1 MFFTH
6 IGSVVFGI
14 NRAHNVLLMKFFRV
28 ILFFILVFSC
38 SAELFSQTK
47 GKSSGKTDKK
57 KTESRA
63 DSADADKKS
72 SGKSYKELLKKA
84 TTVKGI
90 FDVHRV
96 DNDFYFEIPLRWM
109 QRDFLLVNKISS
121 VPLSINEAGI
131 NKGMNTENKVIRFS
145 LNKRAGTVW
154 VKTIV
159 PQVESPAADAIT
171 QSVRDN
177 FTGSVIE
184 SFKIEAYNTDSSAVV
199 VKVNRVFDGT
209 DKSFNDVFNDI
220 GLGTSVKTSL
230 SAIENIKA
238 FPQNLVVKSLLS
250 TTVTEGSNSLP
261 VSVKVTTNVL
271 LLPEIPMVPRFGD
284 KRIGFFTTP
293 RWYFSDRQQQ
303 MESRELITRWRL
315 EPKPE
320 DRERYKRGELVEP
333 IKPIIFFIDPA
344 TPRQWVGAIK
354 SGINDWQK
362 AFEQAGFKNAIQA
375 KEVRDTA
382 DFDADDVR
390 YSVVTY
396 AASPKSNA
404 MGPAVIDPRSGE
416 ILESDVIWWHNV
428 MTSLKYW
435 MRIQTG
441 AIDSAARARN
451 LSETLMANAIRFVSS
466 HEIGHTLG
474 LKHNMGASA
483 AFPVDS
489 LRSPTF
495 TARMGGTAPS
505 IMDYARFNYV
515 AQPEDN
521 VRNIN
526 PQIGVYDKYAI
537 EWGYRWLDMND
548 PHQELPVLQN
558 WLRKHENDPLYKYGE
573 QQESQN
579 IVDPRSQSEDLG
591 DNSVKAS
598 YYGLKNLRRIV
609 PQISTIAASE
619 GDDYYEAGKLL
630 LAAIQQ
636 WQMYAGHVTANI
648 GGFYLENAVKGDGKG
663 AWMPVPVQRQEEA
676 FNFLRKEVFSMPEW
690 LVEPQLLSK
699 FLPTQD
705 SPVGPFEYTP
715 YNVRR
720 NAQYDVI
727 YKLFADERL
736 MRMTEAEAF
745 WGKEHVFTATELFG
759 RMHAD
764 VFRPTIKGRSLS
776 IYDRMFQQNFVDA
789 LLVSSGKLLEKLS
802 AKSLH
807 DECHYMQ
814 ADEGFGGEYALRNI
828 NVSLMSRT
836 SEAAMLKRAELLKIF
851 RLLERKQKSG
861 DEVTRAHYQ
870 DLMLRIRRGLNIQ

>member
-1 MFFTH
+1 MDFF
-6 IGSVVFGI
+6 
-14 NRAHNVLLMKFFRV
+14 KE
-28 ILFFILVFSC
+28 ILFLFLVFSF
-38 SAELFSQTK
+38 SADIFAQTK
-47 GKSSGKTDKK
+47 NKSTVKPAEK
-57 KTESRA
+57 KTEARA
-63 DSADADKKS
+63 DSAEADKKGNS
-72 SGKSYKELLKKA
+72 KSYKELLKKA
-84 TTVKGI
+84 TTIKGI
-90 FDVHRV
+90 FDIHRV

-145 LNKRAGTVW
+145 LNRRAGTVW

-159 PQVESPAADAIT
+159 PRVESPASDKIT
-171 QSVRDN
+171 LSVQEN

-209 DKSFNDVFNDI
+209 EKSFNDVFNDI
-220 GLGTSVKTSL
+220 GLGTSAKSSL
-230 SAIENIKA
+230 SAIEDIKT
-238 FPQNLVVKSLLS
+238 FPQNLVVKSLL
-250 TTVTEGSNSLP
+250 TTSVTEGNNTMP

-271 LLPEIPMVPRFGD
+271 LLPDKPMTPRFGD

-293 RWYFSDRQQQ
+293 RWYFSDKQQQ

-333 IKPIIFFIDPA
+333 VKPIVFYVDPA
-344 TPRQWVGAIK
+344 TPPQWVNAIK
-354 SGINDWQK
+354 AGINDWQK

-375 KEVRDTA
+375 REVIDTA

-404 MGPAVIDPRSGE
+404 MGPSVIDPRSGE

-441 AIDSAARARN
+441 AIDTAASAKN
-451 LSETLMANAIRFVSS
+451 LSSALMANAIRFVSS

-474 LKHNMGASA
+474 LKHNMEASS

-489 LRSPTF
+489 LRSPSF

-515 AQPEDN
+515 AQPGDG

-526 PQIGVYDKYAI
+526 PQIGVYDRYAI
-537 EWGYRWLDMND
+537 EWGYRWLDAGD
-548 PHQELPVLQN
+548 PHKELPLLQS
-558 WLRKHENDPLYKYGE
+558 WIRQHENDPMYKYGE
-573 QQESQN
+573 QQDAQN
-579 IVDPRSQSEDLG
+579 TVDPRAQSEDLG
-591 DNSVKAS
+591 DNNVKAS
-598 YYGLKNLRRIV
+598 YYGLQNLRRIV
-609 PQISTIAASE
+609 PQINTIAATE
-619 GDDYYEAGKLL
+619 GEDYYEAGKLL

-636 WQMYAGHVTANI
+636 WQMYAGHVISNI
-648 GGFYLENAVKGDGKG
+648 GGFYLENPVKGDGKG
-663 AWMPVPVQRQEEA
+663 AWKPVPAQRQKEAFDYLKKEA
-676 FNFLRKEVFSMPEW
+676 FNMSGW
-690 LVEPQLLSK
+690 LMEPQLLSK
-699 FLPTQD
+699 FLPVQD
-705 SPVGPFEYTP
+705 SPMGPFEYTP
-715 YNVRR
+715 YNIRR
-720 NAQYDVI
+720 NAQYDII
-727 YKLFADERL
+727 YKLLADERL
-736 MRMTEAEAF
+736 LRMAEAEVF
-745 WGKEHVFTATELFG
+745 WGKENVFTASELFS
-759 RMHAD
+759 RIHAE
-764 VFRPTIKGRSLS
+764 VFRPTYKGKSLD
-776 IYDRMFQQNFVDA
+776 IYERMFQQNYVDA
-789 LLVSSGKLLEKLS
+789 LLVGSGKLLEKLS
-802 AKSLH
+802 AKSLY
-807 DECHYMQ
+807 DDCDYMQ
-814 ADEGFGGEYALRNI
+814 PKANFNPDPAALRNM

-836 SEAAMLKRAELLKIF
+836 SEAALLKRAELLKVF
-851 RLLERKQKSG
+851 RLLERKEKTG
-861 DEVTRAHYQ
+861 DELTRGHYQ